1 MIEESIIEKS
11 VAFAREKMKNLKP
24 SHGWDHVQRV
34 VRTAGRI
41 AAAEGADPFIVQV
54 SAILHDIARETQD
67 ASHGKQDHASLG
79 SAMAHEFL
87 LASGLDIN
95 RARHI
100 ADCIATH
107 RYRGKNAPATLE
119 AKVVYDADKLDS
131 VGAVGIG
138 RAFLFAGEV
147 GAKLH
152 NHDTDIHAT
161 SAYSEED
168 TAYREFTMKLKH
180 IKDKM
185 LTEEGRRI
193 ARDRH
198 DFMVKFFERLDAEAE
213 GKA

>member
-1 MIEESIIEKS
+1 MLEESIIEKS
-11 VAFAREKMKNLKP
+11 IAFAREQMKNLKP

-34 VRTAGRI
+34 VMTAGRI
-41 AAAEGADPFIVQV
+41 AAAEGANPFVV
-54 SAILHDIARETQD
+54 KVAAVLHDIARGTQD
-67 ASHGKQDHASLG
+67 ESRGARCHAELG
-79 SAMAHEFL
+79 SAMACEFL
-87 LASGLDIN
+87 KEAGLDET
-95 RARHI
+95 RTRHI

-107 RYRGKNAPATLE
+107 RYRGKNAPETLE

-180 IKDKM
+180 VKEKM

-198 DFMVKFFERLDAEAE
+198 DFMVRFFERLDAEAE

>member
-1 MIEESIIEKS
+1 MIEETVIEKS
-11 VAFAREKMKNLKP
+11 IAFAREKMKNLKP

-34 VRTAGRI
+34 VLTAGRI
-41 AAAEGADPFIVQV
+41 ADAEGADLFIVKAA
-54 SAILHDIARETQD
+54 AILHDIAREAQD
-67 ASHGKQDHASLG
+67 ASRGKEDHAQLG
-79 SAMAHEFL
+79 GVMAFDFL
-87 LASGLDIN
+87 KEAGLDEE
-95 RARHI
+95 RARYI
-100 ADCIATH
+100 ADCVATH
-107 RYRGKNAPATLE
+107 RYRGNSAPATLE

-152 NHDTDIHAT
+152 NHDADIRST

-168 TAYREFTMKLKH
+168 TAYREFTVKLKN

-193 ARDRH
+193 ARERH
-198 DFMVKFFERLDAEAE
+198 DFMVGFFERLDAEVD